1 MLKVNIN
8 DAGGDTKVFVMGS
21 GDLFELT
28 AEVAIVINGLYTQLT
43 QSNAALGK
51 EFRRMI
57 SQLLIEPNSPLWEIR
72 TDTSGACITI
82 PKNIKEDM

>member
-1 MLKVNIN
+1 MTR
-8 DAGGDTKVFVMGS
+8 GGDTKVFVMGS

-43 QSNAALGK
+43 QSNPVLGK

-72 TDTSGACITI
+72 TDASGACITI